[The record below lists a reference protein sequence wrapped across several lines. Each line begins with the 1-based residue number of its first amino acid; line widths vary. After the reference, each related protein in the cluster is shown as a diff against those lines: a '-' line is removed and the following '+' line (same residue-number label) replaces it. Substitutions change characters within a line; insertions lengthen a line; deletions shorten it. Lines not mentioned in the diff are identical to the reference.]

1 MRKKPKLDWDS
12 RLWWV
17 TEIDIAS
24 FPMRRF
30 FFSLTELGIAGLS
43 WFFTRLA
50 ICHKFYKSWLAVIG
64 VALAAKSS
72 CNINDQELLTS
83 GNKPKFSTVKGRVTY
98 LACLFHVHPNF
109 PKKGVW
115 YFWQLWMRWICF
127 GCFERVYSFDNID
140 WDMSNRRSHRN
151 HIYFCGT
158 IFQWFLTHFFK
169 NHIIMVTKM

>member
-1 MRKKPKLDWDS
+1 
-12 RLWWV
+12 
-17 TEIDIAS
+17 
-24 FPMRRF
+24 MRRF

-115 YFWQLWMRWICF
+115 YFWQLWMRWLF
-127 GCFERVYSFDNID
+127 LTCFERVTGLIILSGESLTGGLTEVISFLPP
-140 WDMSNRRSHRN
+140 
-151 HIYFCGT
+151 YFNDFGP
-158 IFQWFLTHFFK
+158 FFLR
-169 NHIIMVTKM
+169 IILLWWQKC

>member
-115 YFWQLWMRWICF
+115 YFWQLWMRWLF
-127 GCFERVYSFDNID
+127 FTCFERVTGLIILSGESLTGSLPEVIFFLPP
-140 WDMSNRRSHRN
+140 
-151 HIYFCGT
+151 YFNDFGP
-158 IFQWFLTHFFK
+158 IFLR
-169 NHIIMVTKM
+169 IILLWWQKG